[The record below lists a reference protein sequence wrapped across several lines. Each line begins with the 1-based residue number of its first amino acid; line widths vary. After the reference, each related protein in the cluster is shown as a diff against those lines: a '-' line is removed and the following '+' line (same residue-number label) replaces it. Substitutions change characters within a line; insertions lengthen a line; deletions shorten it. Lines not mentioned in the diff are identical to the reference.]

1 MSADPLAGRPA
12 TTPSSWAAPLA
23 LIILVGAASAA
34 SDLVS
39 DTSGL
44 VIRAVSG
51 AVVIAAL
58 VYGARKNDATPRAA
72 WTIITIAIGV
82 WVTGD
87 ALWGALQIGQ
97 VSTESHWFIIPNV
110 LYLSTYPAL
119 FVAVVLLVGG
129 RGRRGS
135 LSNVIDCAILALAGA
150 LILRTFLVDA
160 HFNGTTLDN
169 VFSAAFPLGD
179 ALLLGAIAWMLFE
192 SGLRNPSGWLLAGGM
207 AVMLTT
213 DVVWDLEVRFS
224 SFHAASWVN
233 PLYPVAYA
241 LIAAAAL
248 HPAVARLSGRA
259 QPALR
264 YHHPARLVFLC
275 LSLAVVSFVAWHGSR
290 HDILIELCTV
300 VLVIVIGIRFAVLV
314 RSTERAYQKAD
325 TNERRFRLLAT
336 AAPVGIYETDAEFR
350 IVFANEEAEQLA
362 GSDVVGMTPD
372 KLLSYAV
379 DERDREAIRR
389 ALEDVRAGRRASAQ
403 FRVRGADGEKHWV
416 AWYGTP
422 AAEGSGPFAGAL
434 ASTIDI
440 TALKD
445 AEAKLARQATHDPL
459 TNLPNRRLLF
469 DRLGGALARLAR
481 HPGTIAVL
489 FLDLDGFKPVNDELG
504 HDAGDELLEVVAR
517 RLDDATRDEDTV
529 ARFGGDEFV
538 VVLEGVAGRGH
549 AATVATKII
558 QAIGAPAALAGGPA
572 EVQASVGIALSA
584 DAGDDPDT
592 LLHDA
597 DAAMYLAKEAG
608 GARYRFFDDTV
619 LDDEL
624 VRARSATSRRKG

>member
-1 MSADPLAGRPA
+1 MSADPFAGRPA
-12 TTPSSWAAPLA
+12 TAPSSWAAPLA
-23 LIILVGAASAA
+23 LVVLVGAVSAGANFA
-34 SDLVS
+34 SD
-39 DTSGL
+39 TAAT
-44 VIRAVSG
+44 VIRAISG
-51 AVVIAAL
+51 AVVVAAL

-72 WTIITIAIGV
+72 WTIIATAIAV

-87 ALWGALQIGQ
+87 ALWGVLQADHLNAG
-97 VSTESHWFIIPNV
+97 SHWFIVPNV
-110 LYLSTYPAL
+110 LYLITYPAL
-119 FVAVVLLVGG
+119 FVAVVLLVGRKG
-129 RGRRGS
+129 RPGR
-135 LSNVIDCAILALAGA
+135 LSNVIDCAILSLAGA

-169 VFSAAFPLGD
+169 IFSAAFPLGD
-179 ALLLGAIAWMLFE
+179 ALLLGAVAWLLFE
-192 SGLRNPSGWLLAGGM
+192 SGLRNPSAWLFAGGM
-207 AVMLTT
+207 ALMLTT
-213 DVVWDLEVRFS
+213 DVIWDLEVRFS
-224 SFHAASWVN
+224 SFHGASWVN
-233 PLYPVAYA
+233 PSYPVAYA

-264 YHHPARLVFLC
+264 YHHPARLVFLSV
-275 LSLAVVSFVAWHGSR
+275 SLFVVSFVAWRGSR

-300 VLVIVIGIRFAVLV
+300 GLVIVIVIRFAVLV
-314 RSTERAYQKAD
+314 RSTEKAYEKAD

-336 AAPVGIYETDAEFR
+336 AAPVGIYETDADFR

-362 GSDVVGMTPD
+362 GSSVIGMTPG
-372 KLLSYAV
+372 KLLTYAV
-379 DERDREAIRR
+379 DERDREAIRQ
-389 ALEDVRAGRRASAQ
+389 ALDDVGSGRRASAQ

-422 AAEGSGPFAGAL
+422 SQEGSGPFAGAL

-459 TNLPNRRLLF
+459 TGLPNRRLLF
-469 DRLGGALARLAR
+469 DRLGRSLARLAR
-481 HPGTIAVL
+481 QPGTIAVL
-489 FLDLDGFKPVNDELG
+489 FLDLDNFKPVNDELG
-504 HDAGDELLEVVAR
+504 HEAGDELLEIVAR
-517 RLDDATRDEDTV
+517 RLADTTRDEDTV

-538 VVLEGVAGRGH
+538 VILERVAGRGH

-558 QAIGAPAALAGGPA
+558 EAIGAPAPLQPGRA
-572 EVQASVGIALSA
+572 EVQASVGIALTA
-584 DAGDDPDT
+584 DTDKDPDA

-619 LDDEL
+619 VDDES
-624 VRARSATSRRKG
+624 VRARSATSRRRD